1 MPPRIAVCLTSH
13 DRLDCARINQEIFK
27 LNFKNP
33 YVVVHA
39 SSGAGA
45 QAYLEDAFVPCPP
58 LPHFAGALSLM
69 RNAIG
74 AAAAFAPDLLVVL
87 DGDVWLLK
95 EDMLLAYIRR
105 LQEDPRSL
113 IATCAWSTPP
123 RSRLQRLAREVKGI
137 VLSPEDRLRRLA
149 SIPRRMRYDAVDF
162 CTQCIILRN
171 DRSLL
176 ELFCGMRPDG
186 RRLVERLW
194 FDRFTAYYGFERVVR
209 MREREPVHP
218 HQRFACEQLG
228 LHGEHWPAAGT
239 SRDPGDARLIEYI
252 HPDTPGK
259 REALERCPHI
269 RTGESIQR
277 LLNADSFDYYNRGAK
292 RY

>member
-1 MPPRIAVCLTSH
+1 MPSIAVCLTSH
-13 DRLDCARINQEIFK
+13 DRMDCARINQEIFK
-27 LNFKNP
+27 LNFINP

-39 SSGAGA
+39 SSGSEAHP
-45 QAYLEDAFVPCPP
+45 YLEDAFVPCAP

-74 AAAAFAPDLLVVL
+74 AAAAFKPDFLVLL
-87 DGDVWLLK
+87 DADIWLLK
-95 EDMLLAYIRR
+95 EDVLLAYIRR
-105 LQEDPRSL
+105 LQESPRSL

-123 RSRLQRLAREVKGI
+123 RSRLRRLARECAGI

-171 DRSLL
+171 DRFLL
-176 ELFCGMRPDG
+176 DLFCSMRPDG

-209 MREREPVHP
+209 IREREPVHP
-218 HQRFACEQLG
+218 HQRFVCEPLG

-239 SRDPGDARLIEYI
+239 SKDPGNATWNEYI